1 MNTYTLFE
9 RPNGYIRL
17 GTPNLEKGDIPL
29 RTVQAKTW
37 IEARTKCAPFEDK
50 LIAYNPGHGWIKK

>member
-9 RPNGYIRL
+9 KPNGYVEL
-17 GTPNLEKGDIPL
+17 GIPDLTKGHIPL

-37 IEARTKCAPFEDK
+37 IEAREKCIPFENK